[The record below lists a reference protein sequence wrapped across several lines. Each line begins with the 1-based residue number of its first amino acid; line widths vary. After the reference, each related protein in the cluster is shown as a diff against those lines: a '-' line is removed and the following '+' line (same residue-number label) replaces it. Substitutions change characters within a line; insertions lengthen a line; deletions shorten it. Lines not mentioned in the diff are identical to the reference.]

1 MIQRKTKS
9 NPTDHDLISKLTV
22 KKFFP
27 DYGTMYE
34 VYLGKRRIGFADI
47 DHGKTEISFVNI
59 NEEYRRKGVSSF
71 LYDYIEKDLGRKL
84 KPSADLLEDGEAFW
98 KARIKKS
105 NPNDGNIT
113 PDKIKLIRVKGTRGR
128 GGDKGGESWRIEV
141 DGEKAGVV
149 FINLIDELPIGEHAS
164 IQIFLNKKSQGKQ
177 IGRIAYRLA
186 AEDSKYDTIYAHM
199 RKSNIASQRAAE
211 KAGFTK
217 IIFSPQLVMVRH
229 RNLNSKSKNARPL
242 KTSKTKT
249 PR

>member
-84 KPSADLLEDGEAFW
+84 KPSADLLDDGDKFW
-98 KARIKKS
+98 KARNKRS
-105 NPNDGNIT
+105 NPNDLSLLKSIKIT
-113 PDKIKLIRVKGTRGR
+113 KEIDYDYDNDLIVYTIWFRNKEIGYAYIFVGADSILKIDINYDFQRMGLASYLYGYIEKDLNIKLKPSSRQSLEGKRLWAGQ
-128 GGDKGGESWRIEV
+128 K
-141 DGEKAGVV
+141 EKAR
-149 FINLIDELPIGEHAS
+149 S
-164 IQIFLNKKSQGKQ
+164 KKNPSPKPK
-177 IGRIAYRLA
+177 L
-186 AEDSKYDTIYAHM
+186 
-199 RKSNIASQRAAE
+199 RKS
-211 KAGFTK
+211 K
-217 IIFSPQLVMVRH
+217 
-229 RNLNSKSKNARPL
+229 
-242 KTSKTKT
+242 
-249 PR
+249 

>member
-84 KPSADLLEDGEAFW
+84 KPSADLLDDGEAFW
-98 KARIKKS
+98 KARSRS
-105 NPNDGNIT
+105 NPRDEEFLKKISIEERRNLTSTISYAVYYSNNFIATFLYNKVYKHISNILIFDDEYKRRGLAT
-113 PDKIKLIRVKGTRGR
+113 YIYDYVEKEQGIKLRPSPVLL
-128 GGDKGGESWRIEV
+128 DEGELFWKNRL
-141 DGEKAGVV
+141 KK
-149 FINLIDELPIGEHAS
+149 NPLP
-164 IQIFLNKKSQGKQ
+164 K
-177 IGRIAYRLA
+177 
-186 AEDSKYDTIYAHM
+186 
-199 RKSNIASQRAAE
+199 
-211 KAGFTK
+211 
-217 IIFSPQLVMVRH
+217 P
-229 RNLNSKSKNARPL
+229 KNARPL

-249 PR
+249 KVK